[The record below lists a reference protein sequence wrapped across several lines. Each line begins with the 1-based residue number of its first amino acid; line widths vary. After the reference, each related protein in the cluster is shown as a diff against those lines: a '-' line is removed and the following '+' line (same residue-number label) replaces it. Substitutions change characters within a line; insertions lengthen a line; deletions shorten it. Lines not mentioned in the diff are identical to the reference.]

1 MSSGTGET
9 RYGFFDA
16 VRARLGEPFV
26 AVGLVLIAAG
36 VVWAAARGVRFYGW
50 TFVDIGYDLDQPPLL
65 LVFAACWLLYRSR
78 RR

>member
-1 MSSGTGET
+1 MSSGTRET

-16 VRARLGEPFV
+16 VRARLTEPFV

-36 VVWAAARGVRFYGW
+36 MVWAATRGLRVYGW
-50 TFVDIGYDLDQPPLL
+50 TFVDIGYDLDQPPIL
-65 LVFAACWLLYRSR
+65 LVLTGCWLLYRSR